1 MQGHG
6 KGRSDGAASGREY
19 PCLPQGSARRKDGAP
34 RHRVRRA
41 DLVLVAP
48 ESDVDGF
55 WCRRPCRSR
64 SQGGCRW
71 GTFGGCAALVVAA
84 AAWISRYGSV
94 ADNVAENIVEGAVG
108 DCTPGAAAEEA
119 INNYFNGECAIL
131 NPQGAEFGRVGSTD
145 LTSATGT
152 MSG

>member
-1 MQGHG
+1 MGRRGIECDVRTWSWWRRNRTSTGSGVVVRVDLGH
-6 KGRSDGAASGREY
+6 KEDA
-19 PCLPQGSARRKDGAP
+19 
-34 RHRVRRA
+34 
-41 DLVLVAP
+41 
-48 ESDVDGF
+48 
-55 WCRRPCRSR
+55 
-64 SQGGCRW
+64 GGELS
-71 GTFGGCAALVVAA
+71 GGCAALVVAA
-84 AAWISRYGSV
+84 AAWISAYGSV

-131 NPQGAEFGRVGSTD
+131 NPQGVEFGRVGSTD